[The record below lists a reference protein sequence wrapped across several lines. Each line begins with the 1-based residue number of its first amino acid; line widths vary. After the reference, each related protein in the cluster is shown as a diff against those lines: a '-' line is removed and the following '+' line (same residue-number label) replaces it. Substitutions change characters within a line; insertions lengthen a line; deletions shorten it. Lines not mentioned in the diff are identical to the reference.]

1 MKTTVNVALV
11 GISGYGHSYLGA
23 LLDAPADDAFRIVGV
38 VDPHP
43 QRCRRLADIRQR
55 AIPLYN
61 DIEQLYA
68 DAPRIDLAM
77 LATPIHHHSPQTCFA
92 LSNGSSVLCEKPV
105 GATPDDAR
113 QMLVAERAAR
123 GRNGNGNSAFV
134 AIGYQWSFSRSIQAL
149 KRDVMAGDFGRPIR
163 LKTLATMPRTVE
175 YFRRNDWAG
184 RIRTDDGKL
193 VYDSPANNAAAH
205 FLHNMLYL
213 LGEQRDESAR
223 PTSVQAELYRANDI
237 QNYDT
242 AAMRVTAECGA
253 ELLFYTSHSVPIGMG
268 PVARYEFEHA
278 TVYYEAETRGGFVA
292 RFHRDG
298 SIRRYD
304 DPNADRYLKIWQ
316 SIDSV
321 RTGKPVPCG
330 VRAASSHAL
339 AVAAAQAS
347 TPHIRDFP
355 KSMIALEHPIGAVAA
370 APMKVVT
377 GLGSAL
383 VQCYDQAILPT
394 EHGGLAWSAPG
405 EVIDLTAP
413 RWSFDGETE
422 SSDVGATIPN
432 LATASPT
439 AD

>member
-23 LLDAPADDAFRIVGV
+23 LLDTPADDGFNVVGV

-55 AIPLYN
+55 RIPLYE
-61 DIEQLYA
+61 DITELYA
-68 DAPRIDLAM
+68 KSPRIDLAM
-77 LATPIHHHSPQTCFA
+77 LATPIHHHSPQTCLA
-92 LSNGSSVLCEKPV
+92 LGHGSSVLCEKPV

-113 QMLVAERAAR
+113 QMLAAERTAR
-123 GRNGNGNSAFV
+123 GRGAFV
-134 AIGYQWSFSRSIQAL
+134 AIGYQWSFSRAIQAL

-163 LKTLATMPRTVE
+163 LKTMATMPRTVE

-213 LGEQRDESAR
+213 LGERRDDAAR
-223 PTSVQAELYRANDI
+223 PLSVQAELYRANDI

-242 AAMRVTAECGA
+242 AAMRVIAECGA
-253 ELLFYTSHSVPIGMG
+253 ELLFYTSHSVPVGMG

-298 SIRRYD
+298 SIRTYD
-304 DPNADRYLKIWQ
+304 DPNADRYLKIWH

-321 RTGKPVPCG
+321 RTGKPIPCG

-339 AVAAAQAS
+339 AVAAAQLS
-347 TPHIRDFP
+347 MPIIRDFP
-355 KSMIALEHPIGAVAA
+355 KSMVTLEHPIAAVNT

-383 VQCYDQAILPT
+383 VQCYDQAILPS
-394 EHGGLAWSAPG
+394 EHGGLAWSASG
-405 EVIDLTAP
+405 EVVDLTTP
-413 RWSFDGETE
+413 HWSFDGEAE
-422 SSDVGATIPN
+422 PSEIGAAIPN
-432 LATASPT
+432 LATASPA

>member
-23 LLDAPADDAFRIVGV
+23 LLDAPADDGFNLVGV

-43 QRCRRLADIRQR
+43 QRCRRLNEIRER
-55 AIPLYN
+55 RIPLYN
-61 DIEQLYA
+61 DIESLYA
-68 DAPRIDLAM
+68 DARVDLAM

-92 LSNGSSVLCEKPV
+92 LASGSSVLCEKPV

-113 QMLVAERAAR
+113 QMLAAERKAR
-123 GRNGNGNSAFV
+123 GRGAFV

-163 LKTLATMPRTVE
+163 LKTMATMPRTVE

-213 LGEQRDESAR
+213 LGPERHTSAA
-223 PTSVQAELYRANDI
+223 PVTVQAELYRANDI

-242 AAMRVTAECGA
+242 AAMRVTTDGGA
-253 ELLFYTSHSVPIGMG
+253 ELLFYTSHAVPVGMG
-268 PVARYEFEHA
+268 PVVRYEFEHA

-292 RFHRDG
+292 RFRDG
-298 SIRRYD
+298 SIRHYD
-304 DPNADRYLKIWQ
+304 DPNADRYLKIWH

-321 RTGKPVPCG
+321 RTGKPIPCG
-330 VRAASSHAL
+330 VRAASAHAL
-339 AVAAAQAS
+339 AVAAAQLS
-347 TPHIRDFP
+347 MPNIRDFP
-355 KSMIALEHPIGAVAA
+355 KSMVTMEHPVGAAA
-370 APMKVVT
+370 APMKCVT

-383 VQCYDQAILPT
+383 VQCYDQAILPA
-394 EHGGLAWSAPG
+394 EHGGLAWSAAG
-405 EVIDLTAP
+405 EVIDLTTP
-413 RWSFDGETE
+413 HWSVDGG
-422 SSDVGATIPN
+422 SDASVVGATLPD
-432 LATASPT
+432 LATASPA